1 MQQKLYN
8 YQLLFFKQL
17 SILFNN
23 LQKNYEFNY
32 NFQTIFNLNAGG
44 NYNVNTLINT
54 IKCRFFK

>member
-1 MQQKLYN
+1 MQQKVYN

-32 NFQTIFNLNAGG
+32 NFQTIFNLHDGG
-44 NYNVNTLINT
+44 KYAVNTLINT
-54 IKCRFFK
+54 IANE